1 MLPFFLVALSAL
13 VFGPDSA
20 LARNNAAFSAQ
31 MYQSGAVMEKI
42 MSTKMKFWT
51 ELQEAGRFNSSM
63 YPQIDEFVSCEN
75 GYVTAVPGDA
85 SSTFRC
91 NNVDL
96 YHFRSHESLGSKQGQ
111 GSSSWGWTSPEGR
124 EFVALGQADGAAF
137 IEINKKGKMLYLGRL
152 PQYSTPGIWREI
164 RGYKDYM
171 IIGSESAKHNIQ
183 IFDMKKLLEL
193 DEKNPV
199 TFSNEK
205 DLTGLF
211 KGLPDGRTHNVV
223 VNEGSGFV
231 YAVGAVPRTDVCKSG
246 LIAIDMA
253 DPSKPT
259 SPGCASE
266 GGYVHDAQCIM
277 YKGPDAKYQNR
288 EICYGFNENM
298 MVIYDM
304 TDKKAPTIIS
314 SSKYDGSVYCHQGWV
329 LDPNNQEYLLMDDE
343 YDEYSRYGLA
353 KDGHPVTYIWN
364 IMSLE
369 KPFLTGHFKS
379 PVRSIDHNQYI
390 HNGLTF
396 QSNYGSGLRVL
407 NISSI
412 PRDPTGKGVKEVGYF
427 DIYPEDDQMTEGGS
441 TKFVGS
447 WSSYAGFK
455 SG

>member
-1 MLPFFLVALSAL
+1 
-13 VFGPDSA
+13 
-20 LARNNAAFSAQ
+20 
-31 MYQSGAVMEKI
+31 
-42 MSTKMKFWT
+42 
-51 ELQEAGRFNSSM
+51 
-63 YPQIDEFVSCEN
+63 
-75 GYVTAVPGDA
+75 
-85 SSTFRC
+85 
-91 NNVDL
+91 
-96 YHFRSHESLGSKQGQ
+96 
-111 GSSSWGWTSPEGR
+111 
-124 EFVALGQADGAAF
+124 
-137 IEINKKGKMLYLGRL
+137 
-152 PQYSTPGIWREI
+152 
-164 RGYKDYM
+164 
-171 IIGSESAKHNIQ
+171 
-183 IFDMKKLLEL
+183 
-193 DEKNPV
+193 
-199 TFSNEK
+199 
-205 DLTGLF
+205 
-211 KGLPDGRTHNVV
+211 
-223 VNEGSGFV
+223 
-231 YAVGAVPRTDVCKSG
+231 
-246 LIAIDMA
+246 MA

-455 SG
+455 SGYIYVNSIERGGFVVKLRGR